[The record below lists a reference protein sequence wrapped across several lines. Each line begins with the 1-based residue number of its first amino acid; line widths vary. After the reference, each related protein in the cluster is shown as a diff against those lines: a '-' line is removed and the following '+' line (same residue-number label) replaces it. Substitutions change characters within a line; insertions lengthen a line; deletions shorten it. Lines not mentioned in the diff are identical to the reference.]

1 MSIIRRNVDLRAAE
15 VDMGVEVED
24 MVEEPEEELVDTGS
38 VMVELQPLPRKQ
50 QMPQKLP
57 RMPKPEL
64 PHRPPNKRKRL
75 SPPRPSRLPNRPR
88 P

>member
-1 MSIIRRNVDLRAAE
+1 ME
-15 VDMGVEVED
+15 
-24 MVEEPEEELVDTGS
+24 EEPEEELVDTGS
-38 VMVELQPLPRKQ
+38 VMVERLLSLRKP

-64 PHRPPNKRKRL
+64 HLRPPNKRKRL

>member
-1 MSIIRRNVDLRAAE
+1 MIRKNVDLRAAE
-15 VDMGVEVED
+15 VDMGVEAED
-24 MVEEPEEELVDTGS
+24 MEEEPEEELVDTGS
-38 VMVELQPLPRKQ
+38 VMVERLLSLRKP

-64 PHRPPNKRKRL
+64 PLRPPNKRKRL

>member
-1 MSIIRRNVDLRAAE
+1 MIRKNVDLRAAE
-15 VDMGVEVED
+15 VDMGVEAED
-24 MVEEPEEELVDTGS
+24 MEEEPEEELVDTGS
-38 VMVELQPLPRKQ
+38 VMVERLLSLRKP

-64 PHRPPNKRKRL
+64 HLRPPNKRKRL